1 MWAKSLEEW
10 LAHAKS
16 CVCANW
22 KEMDRHLFCGR
33 HDSESSGAGGGRQT
47 RSLLR
52 EGGDQETARA
62 GLLPHVI
69 SASPQHD
76 PGGAFP
82 AQFNTGGHT
91 GWGGGGLAQQ
101 HTDSRLK
108 WLRNQCS

>member
-1 MWAKSLEEW
+1 MRRAVSVLTGKKRTDICS
-10 LAHAKS
+10 
-16 CVCANW
+16 V
-22 KEMDRHLFCGR
+22 
-33 HDSESSGAGGGRQT
+33 GATTRRARGLGGGRQT